1 MRHQGGVKNAS
12 PADPARQL
20 YMCPNPLAHDTCA
33 VNPHANPRGR
43 IQIPAAGE
51 VGRHKRAPE
60 FSPRPGDFDYYRR
73 RSDFYRRKKRESA
86 GLAMSSGSLDGLD
99 TPCLVLERGKLERN
113 LARMRDHLAKLKVA
127 LRPHVKTA
135 KSYDVA
141 RLALSGQPGGIT
153 VSTLKE
159 AEQFFAH
166 GITDILYAVG
176 ITPHKLDHVAELRRK
191 GADIT
196 IILDNVESAR
206 IVAVRGA
213 ELGVRFPALIE
224 IDSDGHRSGV
234 KPADAALIE
243 IGRMLESGAG
253 AQLRGV
259 MTHAGDSYNCDTVEK
274 IRAMAVRERDAVV
287 RCATRLREAGLPCP
301 IVSVGSTPTA
311 TYSENLDG
319 VTEVR
324 AGVYMFF
331 DLVMAGLNVC
341 TIDDIA
347 VSVLATVIGHQP
359 DKSWIITDAGWMA
372 MSRDR
377 GTASQKVDQGYG
389 VVCDVAGAPLKD
401 LLVVSTN
408 QEHGIIGRRGGG
420 ALDAA
425 KYPVGTLLRVL
436 PNHTCATAA
445 QHDRYHVVEG
455 DTRVSAI
462 WPRFSGW

>member
-1 MRHQGGVKNAS
+1 MSPKNL
-12 PADPARQL
+12 QQ
-20 YMCPNPLAHDTCA
+20 
-33 VNPHANPRGR
+33 V
-43 IQIPAAGE
+43 E
-51 VGRHKRAPE
+51 
-60 FSPRPGDFDYYRR
+60 
-73 RSDFYRRKKRESA
+73 
-86 GLAMSSGSLDGLD
+86 

-113 LARMRDHLAKLKVA
+113 IARMRDHLAKLRVG

-141 RLALSGQPGGIT
+141 RLAIKGQPGGIT

-176 ITPHKLDHVAELRRK
+176 ITPNKLDHVAALQRR

-206 IVAVRGA
+206 IVAARGVA
-213 ELGVRFPALIE
+213 LGIKFSALIE

-234 KPADAALIE
+234 KPDDAMLLD
-243 IGRMLESGAG
+243 IGRILEGG
-253 AQLRGV
+253 GTQLRGI

-274 IRAMAVRERDAVV
+274 IRAMAVRERDAVA
-287 RCATRLREAGLPCP
+287 RCAARLRAAGLPCP

-311 TYSENLDG
+311 TYSEDLTG

-341 TIDDIA
+341 KVDDIA
-347 VSVLATVIGHQP
+347 VSVLTTVIGHQP
-359 DKSWIITDAGWMA
+359 DKGWIITDAGWMA
-372 MSRDR
+372 VSRDR
-377 GTASQKVDQGYG
+377 GTAAQKIDQCYG
-389 VVCDVAGAPLKD
+389 VVCDLAGAPLDD

-408 QEHGIIGRRGGG
+408 QEHGIVGRRGGG
-420 ALDAA
+420 TLDAA
-425 KYPVGTLLRVL
+425 RYPVGTLLRVL
-436 PNHTCATAA
+436 PNHACATAA
-445 QHDRYHVVEG
+445 QHDRYHVVAG
-455 DTRVSAI
+455 DAQVTAV

>member
-1 MRHQGGVKNAS
+1 MSPKNL
-12 PADPARQL
+12 QQ
-20 YMCPNPLAHDTCA
+20 
-33 VNPHANPRGR
+33 V
-43 IQIPAAGE
+43 E
-51 VGRHKRAPE
+51 
-60 FSPRPGDFDYYRR
+60 
-73 RSDFYRRKKRESA
+73 
-86 GLAMSSGSLDGLD
+86 

-113 LARMRDHLAKLKVA
+113 IARMRDHLAKLRVG

-141 RLALSGQPGGIT
+141 RLAIKGQPGGIT

-176 ITPHKLDHVAELRRK
+176 ITPNKLDHVAALQRR

-206 IVAVRGA
+206 IVAARGVA
-213 ELGVRFPALIE
+213 LGIKFPALIE

-234 KPADAALIE
+234 KPDDAVLLD
-243 IGRMLESGAG
+243 IGRILEGG
-253 AQLRGV
+253 GTQLRGI

-287 RCATRLREAGLPCP
+287 RCAARLRAAGLPCP

-311 TYSENLDG
+311 TYSEDLTG

-341 TIDDIA
+341 KVDDIA

-359 DKSWIITDAGWMA
+359 DKGWIITDAGWMA

-377 GTASQKVDQGYG
+377 GTAAQKIDQCYG
-389 VVCDVAGAPLKD
+389 VVCDLAGAPLDD

-408 QEHGIIGRRGGG
+408 QEHGIVGRRGGG
-420 ALDAA
+420 TLDAA
-425 KYPVGTLLRVL
+425 RYPVGTLLRVL
-436 PNHTCATAA
+436 PNHACATAA
-445 QHDRYHVVEG
+445 QHDRYHVVPG
-455 DTRVSAI
+455 DAQVTAV

>member
-1 MRHQGGVKNAS
+1 MSPKNL
-12 PADPARQL
+12 QQ
-20 YMCPNPLAHDTCA
+20 
-33 VNPHANPRGR
+33 V
-43 IQIPAAGE
+43 E
-51 VGRHKRAPE
+51 
-60 FSPRPGDFDYYRR
+60 
-73 RSDFYRRKKRESA
+73 
-86 GLAMSSGSLDGLD
+86 

-113 LARMRDHLAKLKVA
+113 IARMRDHLAKLKVG

-141 RLALSGQPGGIT
+141 RLALAGQPGGIT

-176 ITPHKLDHVAELRRK
+176 ITPNKLDHVAALKRR

-206 IVAVRGA
+206 IVAARGVA
-213 ELGVRFPALIE
+213 LGIKFPALIE

-234 KPADAALIE
+234 KPDDAVLLD
-243 IGRMLESGAG
+243 IGRILEGG
-253 AQLRGV
+253 GTQLRGI
-259 MTHAGDSYNCDTVEK
+259 MTHAGDSYNCDTVEM
-274 IRAMAVRERDAVV
+274 IRAMAVRERDAVA
-287 RCATRLREAGLPCP
+287 RCAARLRAAGLPCP
-301 IVSVGSTPTA
+301 VVSVGSTPTA
-311 TYSENLDG
+311 TYSEDLTG

-341 TIDDIA
+341 KVDDIA

-359 DKSWIITDAGWMA
+359 DKGWIITDAGWMA

-377 GTASQKVDQGYG
+377 GTAAQRIDQGYG
-389 VVCDVAGAPLKD
+389 IVCDLAGAPLDD

-408 QEHGIIGRRGGG
+408 QEHGIVGHRDGGT
-420 ALDAA
+420 LDAA
-425 KYPVGTLLRVL
+425 RYPVGTLLRVL
-436 PNHTCATAA
+436 PNHACATAA
-445 QHDRYHVVEG
+445 QHDRYHVVAG
-455 DTRVSAI
+455 DAQVTAV